1 MRRAVLLTLA
11 LTVAV
16 SACTT
21 QEREEWSNG
30 PPPKCDTT
38 SRGRLLLMAQSI
50 PEATLIPCIGDLPP
64 GWEFSRAH
72 TRTPSSVL
80 AFTNDTFDLNADV
93 VLSPSCEL
101 SDAQQAESPR
111 PGTQLYI
118 SSDGRTMSFTF
129 DGGCIQF
136 EYQTRQLAESDEGQS
151 LIEGVPFMT
160 RDTLRELSGWTL

>member
-1 MRRAVLLTLA
+1 VTY
-11 LTVAV
+11 
-16 SACTT
+16 S
-21 QEREEWSNG
+21 
-30 PPPKCDTT
+30 
-38 SRGRLLLMAQSI
+38 
-50 PEATLIPCIGDLPP
+50 P

-72 TRTPSSVL
+72 TRTPTSVL

-101 SDAQQAESPR
+101 SDAQQTESPR
-111 PGTQLYI
+111 PRTQLYI
-118 SSDGRTMSFTF
+118 SNDGKTMSFTF

-136 EYQTRQLAESDEGQS
+136 EYQTGQLAESDEGQS